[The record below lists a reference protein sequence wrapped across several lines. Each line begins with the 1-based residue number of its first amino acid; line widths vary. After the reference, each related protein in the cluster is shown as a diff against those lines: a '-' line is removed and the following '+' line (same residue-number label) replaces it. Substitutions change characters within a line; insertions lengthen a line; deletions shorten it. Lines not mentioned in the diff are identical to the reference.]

1 MKTLIYE
8 NGLLERKAVGI
19 TNGVLSLTECPA
31 HEADE
36 YIIKHHYSHK
46 ATNNRFLSLRVNEGK
61 DDGGYIQLG
70 YGIRPSIKHTI
81 SKHITKDNYCEFDR
95 MWLSDALPKMSESQ
109 VIALL
114 LSYIRQCY
122 KKIKFII
129 TYADSTAGNKGTI
142 YKATNAIIL
151 EPIKADLYILAN
163 GERVHPV
170 TMWHRHKTRA
180 WDKMK
185 ELYPGII
192 RPKGVQF
199 KFLYILDKKTL
210 RNYTKEH
217 NQKNEELPCD

>member
-1 MKTLIYE
+1 
-8 NGLLERKAVGI
+8 
-19 TNGVLSLTECPA
+19 
-31 HEADE
+31 
-36 YIIKHHYSHK
+36 
-46 ATNNRFLSLRVNEGK
+46 
-61 DDGGYIQLG
+61 
-70 YGIRPSIKHTI
+70 
-81 SKHITKDNYCEFDR
+81 
-95 MWLSDALPKMSESQ
+95 
-109 VIALL
+109 L